1 MGAKI
6 RFPGEDNLNKGSY
19 QDFGD
24 IWLDFSAMG
33 ITDDNVQNYRRELN
47 LQTGIA
53 STEFSY
59 KNVSYKREH
68 FVSSPDQVMVTN
80 LSASEKG
87 KLNFSAKMEL
97 NNDNLEGKLTFDV
110 RNQTCTIEGKVKDN
124 DLKFRTT
131 MKLLLTGGEITAD
144 EKNQVYR
151 IKNADQVTIIMAAE
165 TDYKNDYP
173 TYRDKEKN
181 LSNVIDTRINDSSK
195 NLTMN

>member
-87 KLNFSAKMEL
+87 KLNFSAK
-97 NNDNLEGKLTFDV
+97 NGTKQ
-110 RNQTCTIEGKVKDN
+110 R
-124 DLKFRTT
+124 
-131 MKLLLTGGEITAD
+131 
-144 EKNQVYR
+144 
-151 IKNADQVTIIMAAE
+151 
-165 TDYKNDYP
+165 
-173 TYRDKEKN
+173 
-181 LSNVIDTRINDSSK
+181 
-195 NLTMN
+195 